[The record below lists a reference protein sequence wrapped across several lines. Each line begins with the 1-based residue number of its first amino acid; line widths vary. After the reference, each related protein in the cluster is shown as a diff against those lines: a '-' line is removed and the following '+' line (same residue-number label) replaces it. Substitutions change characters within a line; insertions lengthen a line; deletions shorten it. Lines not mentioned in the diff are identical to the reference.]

1 MVFDAYDLADPSR
14 YLSQLLAHA
23 HQLGASDVHLESTH
37 GALRVRL
44 RVDGLLHEQPGPAP
58 AIGEAV
64 LSRIKILA
72 NLDIAER
79 RLPQDGE
86 LAGHTLGKPQ
96 CSYRISTLPTI
107 YGENLVVRVLDTQV
121 QNLAL
126 DALGLQPEQA
136 QQLRQSLAEGHGLV
150 MFTGPTGSGKTVS
163 LYACLQSLNQS
174 HLSLATIEDPTEIRL
189 PGVTQVNI
197 HERIGLTFAHAL
209 RAVLRQDPDVLM
221 VGEIRDNDTANMA
234 MRAAQTG
241 HLVLSTLH
249 TRDAPSAWLRLLH
262 MGVPA
267 YQVVSGVR
275 LIVAQRLLR
284 RLCPHCRVPLGQAH
298 PHGQALGLDLSA
310 QQQAFAP
317 VGCARCHQGYRGRVG
332 VFQLMPVTHALE
344 QAVLQSASARQ
355 LRQEAQRQG
364 VGTLREQA
372 RARVCEGLTS
382 IDEALTQTPADD
394 PP

>member
-1 MVFDAYDLADPSR
+1 MVFDAYDLADSSR

-136 QQLRQSLAEGHGLV
+136 QQLRQ
-150 MFTGPTGSGKTVS
+150 
-163 LYACLQSLNQS
+163 
-174 HLSLATIEDPTEIRL
+174 
-189 PGVTQVNI
+189 
-197 HERIGLTFAHAL
+197 
-209 RAVLRQDPDVLM
+209 
-221 VGEIRDNDTANMA
+221 
-234 MRAAQTG
+234 
-241 HLVLSTLH
+241 
-249 TRDAPSAWLRLLH
+249 
-262 MGVPA
+262 
-267 YQVVSGVR
+267 
-275 LIVAQRLLR
+275 
-284 RLCPHCRVPLGQAH
+284 
-298 PHGQALGLDLSA
+298 
-310 QQQAFAP
+310 
-317 VGCARCHQGYRGRVG
+317 
-332 VFQLMPVTHALE
+332 
-344 QAVLQSASARQ
+344 
-355 LRQEAQRQG
+355 EAQRQG

-382 IDEALTQTPADD
+382 IDEALMQTPADD